1 MIRYISGVLHKKL
14 DKSLVILLPTGLGYE
29 VFISTDAMLRV
40 PNEGDLVT
48 LWTYFVVRENAQELF
63 GFLTIDELRFFELL
77 ISISG
82 IGPRNALGILSVA
95 PIETL
100 KKAIGSGDI
109 GYLTKI
115 SGIGKKTA
123 EKIVIELRD
132 KLASLG
138 FSESIENL
146 RKDADVIDALQA
158 LGYSQIQARDALK
171 AIPDSIENEQDRIK
185 EALKNLS

>member
-1 MIRYISGVLHKKL
+1 MLRYISGKILKKL
-14 DKSLVILLPTGLGYE
+14 DKSIVILLPTGLGYE
-29 VFISTDAMLRV
+29 VFISNDAMLRLPDEESIV
-40 PNEGDLVT
+40 SF
-48 LWTYFVVRENAQELF
+48 WTYFVVRENAQELF
-63 GFLTIDELRFFELL
+63 GFLTYDELRFFELL

-100 KKAIGSGDI
+100 KRAVATGDLA
-109 GYLTKI
+109 YLTKI

-138 FSESIENL
+138 FGEGGENL
-146 RKDADVIDALQA
+146 RKDADILDALQA
-158 LGYSQIQARDALK
+158 LGYSQMQARDALK
-171 AIPDSIENEQDRIK
+171 AIPDTITNEQDRIK
-185 EALKNLS
+185 EALKQLS

>member
-1 MIRYISGVLHKKL
+1 MIRYISGKILKKL
-14 DKSLVILLPTGLGYE
+14 DKSIVILLPTGLGYE
-29 VFISTDAMLRV
+29 VFISNDAMLRLPDEESIV
-40 PNEGDLVT
+40 SF
-48 LWTYFVVRENAQELF
+48 WTYFVVRENAQELF
-63 GFLTIDELRFFELL
+63 GFLTYDELRFFELL

-100 KKAIGSGDI
+100 KRAVATGDLA
-109 GYLTKI
+109 YLTKI

-138 FSESIENL
+138 FGEGGENL
-146 RKDADVIDALQA
+146 RKDADILDALQA
-158 LGYSQIQARDALK
+158 LGYSQMQARDALK
-171 AIPDSIENEQDRIK
+171 AIPDTITNEQDRIK
-185 EALKNLS
+185 EALKQLS